1 MAFNTGQRELVMGAP
16 AQNGA
21 SGAANAVTCTITA
34 SEPGIFDMDRMCV
47 GVFIDDAEIQGAD
60 LTNQAMVTSLLIQNS
75 IELIRGRN
83 TPAAPTSVFTGTRG
97 IASAIPLGK
106 FALQTGDTIAAT
118 ISTGGTAG
126 IDWSATFG
134 APFLPRNSRG
144 ASTPLPSWQPVYAA
158 SPLTNIATAGAP
170 GTPTAGQLTIT
181 FDEDGVMDLTSL
193 QLGGINE
200 VGNIGA
206 GTYKDGLGGCTVASI
221 TLPSSN
227 EVVVGQNTPEVP
239 ATMWAPGRSYTWNN
253 FGAYAVSAGS
263 TLTVTVNNYLVDD
276 VDVSAG
282 LRFFPKGGPA
292 IRG

>member
-1 MAFNTGQRELVMGAP
+1 MAFNTGQRELVMGSDV
-16 AQNGA
+16 QNGA

-34 SEPGIFDMDRMCV
+34 SEPGSFDMERA
-47 GVFIDDAEIQGAD
+47 VFGIMGDDANIQGAD
-60 LTNQAMVTSLLIQNS
+60 FTNQGMVTSILVQNS

-83 TPAAPTSVFTGTRG
+83 NPAAPTSAFTGTRG

-118 ISTGGTAG
+118 ISTGGCAVA
-126 IDWSATFG
+126 WSAPVA
-134 APFLPRNSRG
+134 APDLPRNSRG
-144 ASTPLPSWQPVYAA
+144 ASTPLPAWQPTYAA

-170 GTPTAGQLTIT
+170 GTGTAGNLTIT

-193 QLGGINE
+193 HLGGINE
-200 VGNIGA
+200 TGNIGN
-206 GTYKDGLGGCTVASI
+206 GTYKDGLGGCNVSSI
-221 TLPSSN
+221 QLPSSN
-227 EVVVGQNTPEVP
+227 VVLVGQNNPASP
-239 ATMWAPGRSYTWNN
+239 ATMWAPGRSYTWAN

-263 TLTVTVNNYLVDD
+263 TLVVTVNNFLPDD